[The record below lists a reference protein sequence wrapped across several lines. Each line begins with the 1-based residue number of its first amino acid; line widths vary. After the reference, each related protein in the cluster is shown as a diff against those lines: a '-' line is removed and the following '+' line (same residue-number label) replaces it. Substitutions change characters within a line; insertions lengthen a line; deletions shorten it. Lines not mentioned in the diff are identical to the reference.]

1 MNRILI
7 GNDIFLQVAVTRTGG
22 EPEDF
27 TGVQSMEVVLWHMF
41 HRPNRKPATYAVSG
55 NTISIR
61 FDATEQ
67 QETGWYGVNIAYAK
81 PDDILEYGV
90 RNYAVDVPFAFEL
103 IKSSDYECCPVCPAS
118 QDEPLELCAN
128 ISLCNGS
135 KDGITPHIGDN
146 GNWFIG
152 STDTGVPAKGKDG
165 LAPHIGDNGNWFIG
179 STDTGVPAKGKDG
192 LTPHIGENGNWFI
205 GSTDTGVSAKGKD
218 GTDGNDGMNGADGTV
233 LWPSIRIDSA
243 GMLILDLPGET
254 EGNVLSLDSEGY
266 LCLDLKD
273 L

>member
-7 GNDIFLQVAVTRTGG
+7 GNDIFLQVAVTRMGG
-22 EPEDF
+22 DPEDF
-27 TGVQSMEVVLWHMF
+27 TDVQSMEVVLWHMF
-41 HRPNRKPATYAVSG
+41 HRANRKPATYAVSG

-61 FDATEQ
+61 FDAPD
-67 QETGWYGVNIAYAK
+67 QEEAGWYGISVSYAK
-81 PDDILEYGV
+81 PDDTSESGV

-128 ISLCNGS
+128 VSLC
-135 KDGITPHIGDN
+135 KDGKDGLTPHIGDN

-152 STDTGVPAKGKDG
+152 SA
-165 LAPHIGDNGNWFIG
+165 
-179 STDTGVPAKGKDG
+179 
-192 LTPHIGENGNWFI
+192 
-205 GSTDTGVSAKGKD
+205 DTGVSAKGKD
-218 GTDGNDGMNGADGTV
+218 GIDGNDGMNGADGTV

-254 EGNVLSLDSEGY
+254 EGNVLSLDSDGY
-266 LCLDLKD
+266 LCLELKD

>member
-7 GNDIFLQVAVTRTGG
+7 GNDIFLQVAVTRMGG

-27 TGVQSMEVVLWHMF
+27 TDVQSMEVVLWHMF
-41 HRPNRKPATYAVSG
+41 HRANRKPATYAVSG
-55 NTISIR
+55 NTISIS
-61 FDATEQ
+61 FDAPN
-67 QETGWYGVNIAYAK
+67 QEEAGWYGISISYAK
-81 PDDILEYGV
+81 PDDTSESGV

-128 ISLCNGS
+128 VSLC
-135 KDGITPHIGDN
+135 KD
-146 GNWFIG
+146 
-152 STDTGVPAKGKDG
+152 
-165 LAPHIGDNGNWFIG
+165 
-179 STDTGVPAKGKDG
+179 GKDG

-205 GSTDTGVSAKGKD
+205 GSTDTGVSATGKD
-218 GTDGNDGMNGADGTV
+218 GIDGNDGMNGADGTV
-233 LWPSIRIDSA
+233 LWPSVRIDSA

-254 EGNVLSLDSEGY
+254 EGNVLSLDSDGF
-266 LCLDLKD
+266 LCLDLTD